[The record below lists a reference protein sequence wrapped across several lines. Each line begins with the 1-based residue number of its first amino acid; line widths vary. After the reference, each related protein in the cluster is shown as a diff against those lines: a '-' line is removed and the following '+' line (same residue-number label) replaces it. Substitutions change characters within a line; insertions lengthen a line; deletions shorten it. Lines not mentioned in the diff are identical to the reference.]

1 MNKAGAFSS
10 SLNLL
15 NHLAPEIILI
25 GLLSITAALTLSS
38 FVLQPSFSSEIMSYG
53 NNGTARSNC
62 NCVVF
67 RIDDIQDYWVRSAQ
81 LAAMNQFI
89 DRNQS
94 LTLGIIMSIIGNDTE
109 IVNKVREGH
118 DIGLFELAV
127 HGWNHTDYTKMSEEE
142 QRTSMYDAN
151 RKMSALFGNTSE
163 IFIPP
168 LNAFN
173 NDTINAMQQVGMT
186 ILDAN
191 SSSFDE
197 LKLNDNSSSSS
208 NNNNNNNELQTLSS
222 LPMQSKNFFYVPST
236 IAFKDYYQDKP
247 IKNSIQNIFN
257 NITQSIDVHGYAVII
272 IHPQDFVRID
282 ANGSLTNILDEN
294 EINDLSR
301 LIDSILSNNIRI
313 GSFSEI
319 IGEAESNMRIMPSSS
334 VASSHVIINRPTQ
347 FLFTTLSPSLNSST
361 LSNCSGGWEVRGDF
375 LPSESDYDAEG
386 INQTIPL
393 YSLDSSNNTTTRT
406 FNSEFLRAV
415 EMEGWGLTRE
425 GDYIG
430 IWDGRYWGPSSLA
443 LNSQG
448 QPLIAGISAGTDGNT
463 IPYGYNFT
471 IPTLPSPWNTKTF
484 MAVDLGSSEV
494 GKQVNIYTGTGG
506 SAEKDAA
513 MITQTEANTV
523 CMYHPSLT
531 LHPPDPISVEGMGR
545 PDSTIAEIYNRFG
558 KYIYE
563 KASEIKVSPAS
574 AAAVIYVES
583 AGQPFGEDGR
593 MTIKFEPCVFYEMW
607 GSNHS
612 ELFSQYYQCDR
623 PNDKFRES
631 AAENF
636 TELHGDHFREWT
648 AFNLAQTLNED
659 AAMQSISMGLAQIM
673 GFNHHKIGYPSAD
686 EMFNAL
692 SNSTK
697 SQIDSLFFALSYR
710 DASGKSCLDPLK
722 IEDYV
727 SFANCY
733 NGEGRDEEY
742 GSRISQAAASYKAL
756 TSNRVYPSS

>member
-67 RIDDIQDYWVRSAQ
+67 RIDDIQDYWVRPAQ

-197 LKLNDNSSSSS
+197 LELNDNSSSSS
-208 NNNNNNNELQTLSS
+208 SNNNNNELQTLSS

-319 IGEAESNMRIMPSSS
+319 IGETESNDMIMTSS
-334 VASSHVIINRPTQ
+334 
-347 FLFTTLSPSLNSST
+347 NSTSQDIMVDQPEG
-361 LSNCSGGWEVRGDF
+361 SFYNCSGGWTVTGYF
-375 LPSESDYDAEG
+375 SPLESDY
-386 INQTIPL
+386 
-393 YSLDSSNNTTTRT
+393 
-406 FNSEFLRAV
+406 
-415 EMEGWGLTRE
+415 
-425 GDYIG
+425 
-430 IWDGRYWGPSSLA
+430 
-443 LNSQG
+443 
-448 QPLIAGISAGTDGNT
+448 
-463 IPYGYNFT
+463 
-471 IPTLPSPWNTKTF
+471 
-484 MAVDLGSSEV
+484 
-494 GKQVNIYTGTGG
+494 
-506 SAEKDAA
+506 
-513 MITQTEANTV
+513 
-523 CMYHPSLT
+523 
-531 LHPPDPISVEGMGR
+531 
-545 PDSTIAEIYNRFG
+545 
-558 KYIYE
+558 
-563 KASEIKVSPAS
+563 
-574 AAAVIYVES
+574 
-583 AGQPFGEDGR
+583 
-593 MTIKFEPCVFYEMW
+593 
-607 GSNHS
+607 
-612 ELFSQYYQCDR
+612 
-623 PNDKFRES
+623 
-631 AAENF
+631 
-636 TELHGDHFREWT
+636 
-648 AFNLAQTLNED
+648 
-659 AAMQSISMGLAQIM
+659 
-673 GFNHHKIGYPSAD
+673 
-686 EMFNAL
+686 
-692 SNSTK
+692 
-697 SQIDSLFFALSYR
+697 
-710 DASGKSCLDPLK
+710 
-722 IEDYV
+722 
-727 SFANCY
+727 
-733 NGEGRDEEY
+733 
-742 GSRISQAAASYKAL
+742 
-756 TSNRVYPSS
+756 

>member
-1 MNKAGAFSS
+1 MNKARAFLP
-10 SLNLL
+10 SLYLF
-15 NHLAPEIILI
+15 NHPAPEIILI
-25 GLLSITAALTLSS
+25 GLLAMTAVLTLSS
-38 FVLQPSFSSEIMSYG
+38 FVLQPSFSSEIISYG
-53 NNGTARSNC
+53 NNGTARSSC

-67 RIDDIQDYWVRSAQ
+67 RIDDIQDYWIRSAQ
-81 LAAMNQFI
+81 LAALNQFI

-94 LTLGIIMSIIGNDTE
+94 LTLGIIMRDTGNDTE

-118 DIGLFELAV
+118 NAGLFELAV
-127 HGWNHTDYTKMSEEE
+127 HGWNHTDYTKLSEEE

-163 IFIPP
+163 IFLPP

-173 NDTINAMQQVGMT
+173 NDTINAMQQAGMT

-197 LKLNDNSSSSS
+197 LELNGIGS
-208 NNNNNNNELQTLSS
+208 NNNESQTLPS
-222 LPMQSKNFFYVPST
+222 LPMQSKNFSYVPST

-257 NITQSIDVHGYAVII
+257 NVTQSIDAHGYAVII
-272 IHPQDFVRID
+272 IHPQDFIQID
-282 ANGSLTNILDEN
+282 ANGTFTTILDEN

-301 LIDSILSNNIRI
+301 LIDLILSNNIRI
-313 GSFSEI
+313 GSSSEI
-319 IGEAESNMRIMPSSS
+319 IGEAQSNMRVVPSSS
-334 VASSHVIINRPTQ
+334 VVSSHDIINRPTQ
-347 FLFTTLSPSLNSST
+347 FHFTTLSPSLNSST
-361 LSNCSGGWEVRGDF
+361 LSNCSGGWEVTGNF
-375 LPSESDYDAEG
+375 LPSESDYDGKG
-386 INQTIPL
+386 INQTIPV
-393 YSLDSSNNTTTRT
+393 YSLDGSNNTTTRT

-415 EMEGWGLTRE
+415 GTMGWGLTRA

-430 IWDGRYWGPSSLA
+430 MWDGRFWGPYSLA
-443 LNSQG
+443 LTSKG
-448 QPLIAGISAGTDGNT
+448 EPMIAGLSAGTDGNI
-463 IPYGYNFT
+463 IPHGYNFT

-484 MAVDLGSSEV
+484 TAIDLGSGEV
-494 GKQVNIYTGTGG
+494 GKQVNIYTGNGVN
-506 SAEKDAA
+506 AEKDVA
-513 MITQTEANTV
+513 MITEIETNTL
-523 CMYHPSLT
+523 CMYHPTLT
-531 LHPPDPISVEGMGR
+531 LHPPDPISVGGMGG
-545 PDSTIAEIYNRFG
+545 PNSTIAEIYNRYG

-563 KASEIKVSPAS
+563 KASEIKVSPAN
-574 AAAVIYVES
+574 AAALIYIES

-648 AFNLAQTLNED
+648 AFNLARTLNED
-659 AAMQSISMGLAQIM
+659 AAMKSISMGLAQIM
-673 GFNHHKIGYPSAD
+673 GFNHHKIGYPSANQ
-686 EMFNAL
+686 MFDAL
-692 SNSTK
+692 SNSTI
-697 SQIDSLFFALSYR
+697 SQLDSLFLALSYR
-710 DASGKSCLDPLK
+710 DASGKTCLDPLK
-722 IEDYV
+722 SEDYV

-756 TSNRVYPSS
+756 TSNRAYPSS